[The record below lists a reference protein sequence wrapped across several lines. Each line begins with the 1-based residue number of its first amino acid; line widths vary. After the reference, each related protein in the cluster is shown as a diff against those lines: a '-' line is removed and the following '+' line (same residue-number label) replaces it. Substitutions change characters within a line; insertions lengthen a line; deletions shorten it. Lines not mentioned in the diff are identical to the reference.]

1 MRIIADLHVHGR
13 YSRATSQKLTIK
25 NLEKFAVIKGVNLLG
40 TGDFTH
46 PLWIKELKTELI
58 EDGSG
63 VLRTKNGFPFILQT
77 EVSLVYTQDNKGRK
91 IHLVVLAKNFEV
103 VDSITEELKKHGRV
117 DYDGRPIFN
126 MSCPVFVEIVKSID
140 DSVEIIPA
148 HIWTPWFS
156 LFGSNSG
163 FDSVKECFQDT
174 TRHIHAL
181 ETGLSS
187 DPAMN
192 WRLSQLDNY
201 SLVSF
206 SDLHSFWPWR
216 IGREAT
222 VFEINKLTYQNII
235 KALKTRQGLVETIEV
250 DPSYGKY
257 HYDGHRNCNVS
268 LSPREAIRHN
278 NICPKCK
285 KRLTIGVLHRV
296 EELADRPEG
305 FKPKCA
311 VPFRTLIPLSEI
323 LSTILKKSISSQQ
336 VWNLYYKLVNNERSE
351 FDVLLDMPHD
361 KLTLLTNK
369 TIADAIIDNRNG
381 KIVVKPG
388 FDGEY
393 GIPLIGGKI
402 LENNKKKLEPR
413 QTGLKD
419 FC

>member
-192 WRLSQLDNY
+192 WRLSQLDNL
-201 SLVSF
+201 SLI
-206 SDLHSFWPWR
+206 H
-216 IGREAT
+216 I
-222 VFEINKLTYQNII
+222 
-235 KALKTRQGLVETIEV
+235 
-250 DPSYGKY
+250 
-257 HYDGHRNCNVS
+257 
-268 LSPREAIRHN
+268 
-278 NICPKCK
+278 
-285 KRLTIGVLHRV
+285 
-296 EELADRPEG
+296 
-305 FKPKCA
+305 
-311 VPFRTLIPLSEI
+311 
-323 LSTILKKSISSQQ
+323 
-336 VWNLYYKLVNNERSE
+336 
-351 FDVLLDMPHD
+351 
-361 KLTLLTNK
+361 
-369 TIADAIIDNRNG
+369 
-381 KIVVKPG
+381 
-388 FDGEY
+388 
-393 GIPLIGGKI
+393 
-402 LENNKKKLEPR
+402 
-413 QTGLKD
+413 
-419 FC
+419 